1 MKHILRYTAAL
12 FCVVLA
18 LTACLPEEPVHETI
32 NMGAGELTNLSSSAA
47 SLMCEI
53 EDELPKYS
61 KIEYGIVYSDNRE
74 KVENHKG
81 VKKIEGQGLSENR
94 FTVQLADL
102 KAKQEYFY
110 CSYLRIDEGRM
121 IYGDISSFVTKA
133 SYKASFDANGGKG
146 GMEPQHFEEDDN
158 KVLTD
163 NAFTREHHEFAGW
176 NTKSDGSGSY
186 YQPGLLY
193 TLSED
198 VK

>member
-158 KVLTD
+158 KALTD

-186 YQPGLLY
+186 YQPG
-193 TLSED
+193 S
-198 VK
+198 